1 MPAVPTRFTNQCCAF
16 VGLAQA
22 CGLVHSTASGHD
34 PEPASYSG
42 LYRAL
47 LEQNPSDTSD
57 LFGLGDFSYGRT
69 TAYAMLGRSD
79 EDQLQSLRYTLAVID
94 ASNRLRRYP
103 LVVEQL
109 AAGVSNLPSPKC
121 PETNAGASKTQAE
134 IQPETQPETN
144 AVTEAVTDAA
154 VQPAAAVALPTAIPT
169 WDMPWEQIAELYI
182 ETLGT
187 LDSRIQVTGNASILQ
202 RPDVA
207 SKIRS
212 LLLMGVR
219 FAWLWRQLGGRRW
232 HLLTHRNRIR
242 STIESLEF

>member
-1 MPAVPTRFTNQCCAF
+1 MSYPTRFHNQCFAF

-22 CGLVHSTASGHD
+22 SALVHSTANGRD
-34 PEPASYSG
+34 PDPTAYSG

-47 LEQNPSDTSD
+47 ILQDPDQVSD
-57 LFGLGDFSYGRT
+57 LTSVGDFQSGQLAARG
-69 TAYAMLGRSD
+69 MLGRPD
-79 EDQLQSLRYTLAVID
+79 EDQVQTLRYALAVID
-94 ASNRLRRYP
+94 ASNRLRRFP
-103 LVVEQL
+103 RVVERL
-109 AAGVSNLPSPKC
+109 AAGI
-121 PETNAGASKTQAE
+121 AE
-134 IQPETQPETN
+134 
-144 AVTEAVTDAA
+144 
-154 VQPAAAVALPTAIPT
+154 LPTPTDSSQPGESRTCSNTPGPADLPRTPEPIPT
-169 WDMPWEQIAELYI
+169 WDMPWERIAELYVD
-182 ETLGT
+182 TLGS

-242 STIESLEF
+242 STIDSLEF

>member
-1 MPAVPTRFTNQCCAF
+1 MNKPALPTRFASQCFAF

-22 CGLVHSTASGHD
+22 SGLVHSTASGHEPD
-34 PEPASYSG
+34 PASYSG
-42 LYRAL
+42 LYRAML
-47 LEQNPSDTSD
+47 DQNPSDTSD
-57 LFGLGDFSYGRT
+57 LIQLGDFSTGAT
-69 TAYAMLGRSD
+69 TAHAMLGRSD
-79 EDQLQSLRYTLAVID
+79 EDQTQSLRYALAVID

-103 LVVEQL
+103 RVIDQL
-109 AAGVSNLPSPKC
+109 AAGI
-121 PETNAGASKTQAE
+121 AE
-134 IQPETQPETN
+134 LSRPANFQTTAES
-144 AVTEAVTDAA
+144 
-154 VQPAAAVALPTAIPT
+154 AAAASPGEIPT
-169 WDMPWEQIAELYI
+169 WDMPWERIAELYV

-187 LDSRIQVTGNASILQ
+187 LDSRIQVTGSPSILQ

-242 STIESLEF
+242 STINNLEF